1 MDIVNKQYG
10 LPPKMTEKKILESY
24 FKRRMKVE
32 GYGHR
37 KHNLYGFQSNR
48 PQIIEILVHELDILL

>member
-10 LPPKMTEKKILESY
+10 LPPKITEKKTLESF

-32 GYGHR
+32 EHGYR
-37 KHNLYGFQSNR
+37 KHNLYGF
-48 PQIIEILVHELDILL
+48 